1 MNFISG
7 KKLNVILIILL
18 IVALSFTVYLH
29 QKNTKLQANPDALAE
44 EEAKDLVSE
53 VKKYILLP
61 KGEIPT
67 VATVSD
73 PEKLKDKPFFAKAK
87 IGDKVLLYPV
97 AKKAFLYDPVAK
109 KVLEVAPINVG
120 GEIDSA
126 LEDVDEEK

>member
-7 KKLNVILIILL
+7 KKLNIILIILL
-18 IVALSFTVYLH
+18 LVALSFTVYLH
-29 QKNTKLQANPDALAE
+29 KKNTKMQANPDALAE

-61 KGEIPT
+61 QGEIPT

-87 IGDKVLLYPV
+87 VGDKVLLYPV

-120 GEIDSA
+120 GEIDKA
-126 LEDVDEEK
+126 LENVEEN

>member
-1 MNFISG
+1 MKLFSG
-7 KKLNVILIILL
+7 KRLNLLLAILL
-18 IVALSFTVYLH
+18 VGAISFAVYLH
-29 QKNTKLQANPDALAE
+29 MKNARLEANPDALAE
-44 EEAKDLVSE
+44 EESKDLAAE
-53 VKKYILLP
+53 VGRFILLP

-87 IGDKVLLYPV
+87 VGDKVLLYPV

-120 GEIDSA
+120 GEIDKS
-126 LEDVDEEK
+126 LEVDDE